1 MYISTKMSFKVC
13 ENGDK
18 YQITQGGGSYTI
30 VISDPTPED
39 TGCYKYKK
47 YLFQIKSALIK
58 NLFQMCP

>member
-1 MYISTKMSFKVC
+1 MTLVTFQQKNVLGNEYKMILFKFC

-39 TGCYKYKK
+39 TGCYK
-47 YLFQIKSALIK
+47 
-58 NLFQMCP
+58 